1 MDAPRNR
8 LLITGAAL
16 SAIASL
22 LHVAIIFGGP
32 DWYRFFGAGERFAQL
47 DAAGS
52 RVPDLVTLGI
62 AAVLALWAAYALSGA
77 GAIRRLPLLR
87 TALVAITSIYLARGL
102 VLVPMAVM
110 DRSDFTAFD
119 WWSSAIC
126 LGYGL
131 VHLIGLAQSW
141 RRLSMAHAGK
151 VTPVSMEGGR

>member
-1 MDAPRNR
+1 MDARPNR
-8 LLITGAAL
+8 FLLVGAAL
-16 SAIASL
+16 SAVAAL

-62 AAVLALWAAYALSGA
+62 AATLGLWSAYALSGA
-77 GAIRRLPLLR
+77 GRLRRLPVLR
-87 TALVAITSIYLARGL
+87 TALVAITAIYLARGL
-102 VLVPMAVM
+102 VIVPMLLSA
-110 DRSDFTAFD
+110 DASRFTAFD

-131 VHLIGLAQSW
+131 VHLVGLAQVW
-141 RRLSMAHAGK
+141 RRLSMPPAAAAHVPLEAG
-151 VTPVSMEGGR
+151 R

>member
-8 LLITGAAL
+8 LLMTGAAL

-22 LHVAIIFGGP
+22 LHVGIIFGGP
-32 DWYRFFGAGERFAQL
+32 GWYRFFGAGERFAQL

-52 RVPDLVTLGI
+52 LVPDLVTLGI

-87 TALVAITSIYLARGL
+87 TALVAITSVYLARGL
-102 VLVPMAVM
+102 VLVPMLAM
-110 DRSDFTAFD
+110 DRTGFTPFD

-131 VHLIGLAQSW
+131 VHLAGLAQSW
-141 RRLSMAHAGK
+141 RRLS
-151 VTPVSMEGGR
+151 TPRAVAMLAEGGR